1 MIQAELM
8 KNDVFDARMKIKRRI
23 QWYSGTKMT
32 KKCVKIAYR
41 SEIDKKEVKI
51 GRVGL
56 LPSISHTRVKAYVGR
71 KLAYTGPFPHMQSLK
86 NKAAYI

>member
-1 MIQAELM
+1 MMTA
-8 KNDVFDARMKIKRRI
+8 KKKKKKKKKKKWYSWRRI

-71 KLAYTGPFPHMQSLK
+71 KLAYAGPFPRMQSLK